1 MCKKMSTHF
10 QKRDKVMHQSFP
22 LKLLTKHYKCSS
34 DIKGKKYVDVYTY
47 NPNKGSNSVTGIH
60 ALDSKI
66 GIDCAIGA
74 SIVFNWSGFN
84 YESLLMHNKV
94 VKYSTERNESTGVTV
109 LKGSILHDK
118 DDDDNAKLP
127 EDTKVKVVKVDTHM
141 IRKEVNITERKK
153 KNNAVYFDC
162 AQQTTEVHDDW
173 FKTNLLSTNKGNK
186 CISGNFIDIIMYS
199 ITLGVMPFTQGDN
212 KNYLPNQDNRL
223 KKFSHITLD
232 MYEKFKNECTYNK
245 LEELFIEIKLTYKDN
260 KTKKEIKL
268 KTPIINNTR
277 YNLSKF
283 VTPWNIRFTEETK
296 PTFIIG
302 SGILQDNLMN
312 KTWEIRGG
320 NIKEKGTTKGDILY
334 FFGYASEKNN
344 NWFFPKNNSKWFVI
358 AIASKQDESPK
369 QSSSTQL
376 QVQQYQATLNPET
389 IITEL

>member
-277 YNLSKF
+277 YNLNKF
-283 VTPWNIRFTEETK
+283 VTPWNIKFTEAKLTNE
-296 PTFIIG
+296 TFIIG

-312 KTWEIRGG
+312 KTEEIRG
-320 NIKEKGTTKGDILY
+320 NNKITKGDIFYYKRYYSDAMFILKGKLSELFKIY
-334 FFGYASEKNN
+334 IASE
-344 NWFFPKNNSKWFVI
+344 
-358 AIASKQDESPK
+358 QEQSPK
-369 QSSSTQL
+369 QSSHEQL
-376 QVQQYQATLNPET
+376 QASLNIKT
-389 IITEL
+389 VSTNM